1 MWDELGA
8 GFASGTIALNLDWP
22 GWSGYFNDPESS
34 KAAGDVGLVVQP
46 MGSAGI
52 HTGWSGHHGFSVT
65 EKCPTPEAAAS
76 LVAFLTSEAS
86 QIAESAGGSL
96 PTRTAVWEHV
106 VKAAEGDEFR
116 SQALNVFKEGATHAF
131 PVPKT
136 PYWIEASNLIYP
148 ELQAAIL
155 GDKTVDQAL
164 QDAADAVDEMMQ
176 ENGVY

>member
-1 MWDELGA
+1 M
-8 GFASGTIALNLDWP
+8 
-22 GWSGYFNDPESS
+22 
-34 KAAGDVGLVVQP
+34 
-46 MGSAGI
+46 
-52 HTGWSGHHGFSVT
+52 
-65 EKCPTPEAAAS
+65 
-76 LVAFLTSEAS
+76 AFLTNEAS

-116 SQALNVFKEGATHAF
+116 SSVLNVFKEVATHAF
-131 PVPKT
+131 PVPTT

-164 QDAADAVDEMMQ
+164 QDAADALDEMMQ